1 MTPEVIGPYRK
12 SSYSLQEGNCVEIAP
27 TVIGGRSIRD
37 GKDRSGPHLTFTGDA
52 WQAFLLDVK
61 SREFDR

>member
-1 MTPEVIGPYRK
+1 M
-12 SSYSLQEGNCVEIAP
+12 EIAP